1 MTFSVRAMTPEDAGP
16 VLAIYQLGIDEGDA
30 TFETTAPTWAEF
42 TESRLP
48 EFSQVA
54 VDPDGTVLGWIAA
67 TRVSSRACYAG
78 VIEHSVYVHPDG
90 RGRGVGRRLLDRL
103 IELADEAGVWTIQ
116 SSIFPENQ
124 ASLALHAAVGFR
136 VVGTR
141 IKIAQQHGRWRDTV
155 LIERRSPGAGED
167 DPAVL

>member
-1 MTFSVRAMTPEDAGP
+1 MVPEDAEP

-42 TESRLP
+42 TATRLP

-67 TRVSSRACYAG
+67 TQVSSRACYAG
-78 VIEHSVYVHPDG
+78 VIEHSVYVHPAG

-103 IELADEAGVWTIQ
+103 IERADDAGVWTIQ

-141 IKIAQQHGRWRDTV
+141 IKIAQQLGRWRDTV

-167 DPAVL
+167 DPAAL